1 MLEEEQ
7 KSKLVSKGM
16 GGGSS
21 SIRIGSGKNTLSS

>member
-16 GGGSS
+16 GGS
-21 SIRIGSGKNTLSS
+21 SIKIGSGKNTLSS

>member
-16 GGGSS
+16 GGSS